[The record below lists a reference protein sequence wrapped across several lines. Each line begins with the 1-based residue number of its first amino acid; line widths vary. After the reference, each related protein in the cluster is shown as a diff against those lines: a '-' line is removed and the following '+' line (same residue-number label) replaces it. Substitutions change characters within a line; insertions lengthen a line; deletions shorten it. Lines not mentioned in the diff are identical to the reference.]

1 MPQYSWFKN
10 CNARQNLSYAAA
22 RRQAVW
28 LLVLYLAAGMA
39 SASAQTGSAAPTLET
54 IIARMA
60 QARAENR
67 TRFRPYFVTRD
78 YDLFGKD
85 ESETKSQVI
94 AKVAFV
100 PPDSKKY
107 AIQEA
112 SGSRLG
118 QMIVRRILASEVE
131 ITKDYAST
139 DLSPENYGFRFI
151 REEDVNGRRCYVLE
165 LHPRRKDKHL
175 LLGNVWVDA
184 NTYLIRRFEGQ
195 PARNPSWWVRDVHV
209 ELAYGDVGG
218 MWLQTASK
226 STAKARIL
234 GQYTVVSRDVTY
246 QISEPTAAGPSL
258 QTIFLNPMLGQSFSH
273 RVIPRPPE

>member
-1 MPQYSWFKN
+1 M
-10 CNARQNLSYAAA
+10 
-22 RRQAVW
+22 
-28 LLVLYLAAGMA
+28 
-39 SASAQTGSAAPTLET
+39 AQTGSAAPTLET

-60 QARAENR
+60 PARAENR
-67 TRFRPYFVTRD
+67 TRFRPYVVTRD

-118 QMIVRRILASEVE
+118 QMIVRRMLAGEAAV
-131 ITKDYAST
+131 TKDYVST

-151 REEDVNGRRCYVLE
+151 REEDVSGQRCYVLE
-165 LHPRRKDKHL
+165 LLPRRKDKHL
-175 LLGNVWVDA
+175 LRGDIWVDA
-184 NTYLIRRFEGQ
+184 NTYLIRRFDGTL
-195 PARNPSWWVRDVHV
+195 AKNPSWWVRDVRITFV
-209 ELAYGDVGG
+209 YGDVAG
-218 MWLQTASK
+218 MWLQTTSK
-226 STAKARIL
+226 FTAKARIL